1 MSGLR
6 TAGEVHEQDLRDP
19 QYRREYERTQLA
31 NDIAIEVIRYRA
43 EHNLTQAELGR
54 MIGMR
59 QPHVARL
66 EAGDH
71 EPSLAT
77 LARLSHKLGLD
88 LSIDIKPDRLGLR
101 HHTRGRKR
109 PTGGEAVGQEN
120 AVDRRA
126 G

>member
-1 MSGLR
+1 M
-6 TAGEVHEQDLRDP
+6 RDP
-19 QYRREYERTQLA
+19 EYWREYERTQLA

-71 EPSLAT
+71 EPSLAI
-77 LARLSHKLGLD
+77 LARLSLKLWLD

-101 HHTRGRKR
+101 HHARGRKR
-109 PTGGEAVGQEN
+109 PTHKDANGRGDAIG
-120 AVDRRA
+120 RRA